1 MSDDFTAAAARKIVG
16 ISQRCL
22 DYWDE
27 RGIVVP
33 SSVRAGGKGSERR
46 YTYDDL
52 LKLTVVKRLRASG
65 LSLQRIRKGLS
76 KLRKASAA
84 DDPLLREVLVTD
96 GKSIHRVTED
106 VTVIEDLL
114 SDGQLVFSIVAV
126 GRIDS
131 ELRGRVLR
139 LKDAVPT
146 RGHKKAQ
153 FRRKA
158 R

>member
-1 MSDDFTAAAARKIVG
+1 MSEDFTAAAARKIVG

-27 RGIVVP
+27 QGIVKP
-33 SSVRAGGKGSERR
+33 TAVRAQGKGSERR

-65 LSLQRIRKGLS
+65 LSLQRIRKGLA
-76 KLRKASAA
+76 KLRKNTVAV
-84 DDPLLREVLVTD
+84 DPLLNEVLVTD
-96 GKSIHRVTED
+96 GKTLHRVTEN

-114 SDGQLVFSIVAV
+114 SQGQLVFSVVAI
-126 GRIDS
+126 GRIDT
-131 ELRGRVLR
+131 ELRGKVFR
-139 LKDAVPT
+139 LKDAIPT
-146 RGHKKAQ
+146 RGHQKAS

>member
-27 RGIVVP
+27 RGVVIP
-33 SSVRAGGKGSERR
+33 SCARAGGKGSERR
-46 YTYDDL
+46 YSYDDL

-76 KLRKASAA
+76 KLRKKSVA

-114 SDGQLVFSIVAV
+114 
-126 GRIDS
+126 
-131 ELRGRVLR
+131 
-139 LKDAVPT
+139 
-146 RGHKKAQ
+146 
-153 FRRKA
+153 
-158 R
+158 